1 MRHWSVRLVSPLS
14 SRGLGLLRFHFTCS
28 PLNSTHT
35 TQSQAGLQAISPETQ
50 SRTWA
55 LRQPGVLQN
64 QDKVRGK
71 PGCCFRQLLDF
82 SFPLWSR
89 IVHAEPVARAVNL
102 LHLPP
107 PTRDVC
113 WGAASLQ
120 ITCSEV
126 LASPINRTCCDY
138 PAFIIITHGPGTCR
152 LENSSD
158 SLEEAVWGAR
168 SSPPL

>member
-14 SRGLGLLRFHFTCS
+14 SRGLGLLRFHSTCS
-28 PLNSTHT
+28 PLTPRS
-35 TQSQAGLQAISPETQ
+35 SQAGLQAISPEAQ
-50 SRTWA
+50 SRTRA

-113 WGAASLQ
+113 WGAASLH
-120 ITCSEV
+120 ITCRDV
-126 LASPINRTCCDY
+126 LASPINRACCDY